1 LLEDRTEE
9 FFKILFPSW
18 ERINFSPDVSYE
30 TNNIIFQFLL
40 QYGKIGSGK
49 TETGR
54 AIVEKAVE
62 FYGEENVNAVI
73 SDSLMELIR
82 YGLDSK
88 PVQILIYDD
97 ATLEDLRSNTLREL
111 FKIRQTYARV
121 SESLNGYV
129 LAIVNTHRFHGLKVN
144 LRTNIDLAIW
154 RSLPSDPYD
163 ISVVKRFIG
172 SDGLETLQVIEENRL
187 QDIKWNKV
195 SIFTTRLEK
204 GLLVL
209 SLAKKDYIRR
219 LERPVITL
227 ADLLRWAR

>member
-1 LLEDRTEE
+1 
-9 FFKILFPSW
+9 
-18 ERINFSPDVSYE
+18 
-30 TNNIIFQFLL
+30 
-40 QYGKIGSGK
+40 
-49 TETGR
+49 
-54 AIVEKAVE
+54 
-62 FYGEENVNAVI
+62 
-73 SDSLMELIR
+73 
-82 YGLDSK
+82 
-88 PVQILIYDD
+88 
-97 ATLEDLRSNTLREL
+97 
-111 FKIRQTYARV
+111 
-121 SESLNGYV
+121 
-129 LAIVNTHRFHGLKVN
+129 LKVN